1 MKDRI
6 MMIVFVLVLG
16 TILST
21 ALVAVNAFT
30 EPMVVQNEKI
40 KELSTILKAFGIEYT
55 KEDITTVFKDNIETI
70 ELPGLVYYKVSSG
83 IMAFPFD
90 GPGLWGPIRGVMAIE
105 ADAKTISNVAIK
117 FQEETPGLGSRIADR
132 DYLDALIKKQFKPEL
147 ILVAAGKSESDVE
160 VDGITG
166 ATLSCK
172 AFIDILNDQ
181 YGIINSAFKGD

>member
-16 TILST
+16 TVLST

-30 EPMVVQNEKI
+30 EPRVVQNEKI
-40 KELSTILKAFGIEYT
+40 KELSTILNAFGIEYT
-55 KEDITTVFKDNIETI
+55 KENITTVFEDNVETVEI
-70 ELPGLVYYKVSSG
+70 PGLLYYKVASG
-83 IMAFPFD
+83 TMAFPFD
-90 GPGLWGPIRGVMAIE
+90 GPGLWGPIIGVMAME
-105 ADAKTISNVAIK
+105 ADGITISNVAIK

-132 DYLDALIKKQFKPEL
+132 EYLDALIKKQFIPEL
-147 ILVAAGKSESDVE
+147 MLVAAGKSESDVE

-181 YGIINSAFKGD
+181 YGKINSAMKGD